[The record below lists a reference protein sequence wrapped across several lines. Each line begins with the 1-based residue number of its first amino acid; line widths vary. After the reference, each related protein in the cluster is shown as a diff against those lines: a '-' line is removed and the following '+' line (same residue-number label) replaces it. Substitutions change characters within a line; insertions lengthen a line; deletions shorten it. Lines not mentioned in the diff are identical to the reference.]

1 MQRDGQ
7 TARVTLMEVVALK
20 NTSNRKVADELEQV
34 FHLQIENPLR
44 VIAKRGFL
52 WIKNL
57 ERLVNVGLRIHR
69 NLLARK
75 LRTSGIAARGI
86 ADKGGTVA
94 NDERDMMAQ
103 ILELTELAQRN
114 GMTKMNIGRRR
125 VNAKFDIQSR
135 ATLEFFEQQVLRND
149 SVGTGLNDVELFFG
163 SYRTHPLRLSRILKE
178 ANTLVLASCE
188 FWWSLGGS
196 NP

>member
-1 MQRDGQ
+1 
-7 TARVTLMEVVALK
+7 
-20 NTSNRKVADELEQV
+20 
-34 FHLQIENPLR
+34 
-44 VIAKRGFL
+44 
-52 WIKNL
+52 
-57 ERLVNVGLRIHR
+57 
-69 NLLARK
+69 
-75 LRTSGIAARGI
+75 
-86 ADKGGTVA
+86 
-94 NDERDMMAQ
+94 MMAQ
-103 ILELTELAQRN
+103 ILELTKLAQRN
-114 GMTKMNIGRRR
+114 GMAKMNIGRRR

>member
-1 MQRDGQ
+1 MQRNGQ
-7 TARVTLMEVVALK
+7 AARVALMEVIALK
-20 NTSNRKVADELEQV
+20 NAGNREVANELEQV
-34 FHLQIENPLR
+34 FHLQIKNPLR

-52 WIKNL
+52 RIENF
-57 ERLVNVGLRIHR
+57 ERLINVSLRIHC

-75 LRTSGIAARGI
+75 LRTSGIATRRV
-86 ADKGGTVA
+86 ADKSGAVTD
-94 NDERDMMAQ
+94 NERDMMAQ
-103 ILELTELAQRN
+103 VLELTELAQRN
-114 GMTKMNIGRRR
+114 SVAKMNIRCRR
-125 VNAKFDIQSR
+125 VNAKLDIQGG
-135 ATLEFFEQQVLRND
+135 ATLKFFEQQVLRND